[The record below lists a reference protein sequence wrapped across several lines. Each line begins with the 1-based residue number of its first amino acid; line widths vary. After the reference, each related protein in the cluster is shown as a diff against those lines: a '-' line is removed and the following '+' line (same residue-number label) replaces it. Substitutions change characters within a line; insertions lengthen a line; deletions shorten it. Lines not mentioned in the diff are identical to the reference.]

1 MKSLIVSSWEQIK
14 FLVLQNEDSSDVFKC
29 NRLGN
34 TKKKKGVI
42 TVNQHC
48 SMGKKG
54 LVTKFNLFFDKVARL
69 YDEGI
74 SETVMFLE

>member
-34 TKKKKGVI
+34 TKKGVI

-69 YDEGI
+69 FDEGI